1 MFRTNAREYTIGGCY
16 RSAAFHFV
24 RLLPHANP
32 ISSATFNWH
41 VSSCTWLWAR
51 KTRSTSLPGIWVNVN
66 FTNLKKIIVRE
77 NTLLPKHVGV
87 KCNEV
92 AIIHLE
98 RKHLCQQLDA
108 PQLYNPCRILVSHTH
123 CCGCTTYENL
133 VRHLSGPLDN
143 SRVLFQLE
151 LPIT

>member
-32 ISSATFNWH
+32 TSSATFNWH

-92 AIIHLE
+92 TIIHLE
-98 RKHLCQQLDA
+98 GNT
-108 PQLYNPCRILVSHTH
+108 YVSNWTPHNYITPVE
-123 CCGCTTYENL
+123 C
-133 VRHLSGPLDN
+133 LSVTPTVVAAQPM
-143 SRVLFQLE
+143 RPWYV
-151 LPIT
+151 T